1 MTKVNLERHGLAKLS
16 VVRVL
21 KKVETLRKLS
31 FLSISQKE
39 GISLSDETSS
49 DRTPYALHQK

>member
-1 MTKVNLERHGLAKLS
+1 
-16 VVRVL
+16 
-21 KKVETLRKLS
+21 VETLRKLS

-49 DRTPYALHQK
+49 DRLIT